1 MEWNFDI
8 QTASCQFQQY
18 TMAFVTWRKEFVCII
33 CECGLINVWLQLERR
48 LLWES
53 TAVVSSQK
61 THSNNKPKNHS
72 KLKHYSPTITEEVS
86 RPPQR
91 TRQFLP
97 ATTTSTSSSSVILLK
112 NTAATAAPYSFIFT
126 NIDGWNN
133 NNIVYTIQI
142 WPSSRAW
149 SKCAGPSLW
158 CSYSKWCQVG
168 SNISFIMSALP
179 LYFFLVLQ
187 QYKAN
192 SVLLE
197 GQGKR
202 INRKLG
208 KRGKYY
214 Y

>member
-1 MEWNFDI
+1 MDFSVFYYFFFLGKMEWNFDI

-97 ATTTSTSSSSVILLK
+97 ATKYYI
-112 NTAATAAPYSFIFT
+112 YQFQFSFIT
-126 NIDGWNN
+126 KK
-133 NNIVYTIQI
+133 
-142 WPSSRAW
+142 PSCYCCTLHQFHFYKYW
-149 SKCAGPSLW
+149 WMK
-158 CSYSKWCQVG
+158 
-168 SNISFIMSALP
+168 
-179 LYFFLVLQ
+179 Q
-187 QYKAN
+187 Q
-192 SVLLE
+192 
-197 GQGKR
+197 
-202 INRKLG
+202 
-208 KRGKYY
+208 
-214 Y
+214 

>member
-8 QTASCQFQQY
+8 QTTSCQFQQY

-33 CECGLINVWLQLERR
+33 CECGLINVRLQLERR

-61 THSNNKPKNHS
+61 THSNKPNKNHS

-91 TRQFLP
+91 TRQIFTCYYNYYIYQFQFSFITKKP
-97 ATTTSTSSSSVILLK
+97 
-112 NTAATAAPYSFIFT
+112 AATAAPYISFIFT
-126 NIDGWNN
+126 IIDGWNN

-168 SNISFIMSALP
+168 SNISFIMSAAII
-179 LYFFLVLQ
+179 FFPCSTTV
-187 QYKAN
+187 
-192 SVLLE
+192 
-197 GQGKR
+197 
-202 INRKLG
+202 
-208 KRGKYY
+208 
-214 Y
+214 